1 MKFDVIIG
9 KDNEGFYQVDV
20 KDFPEIITFGKTKE
34 EALKNAK
41 EAIQCHLE
49 ALRASDKTYEQIEV
63 PV

>member
-9 KDNEGFYQVDV
+9 KDDEGFYQADV

-34 EALKNAK
+34 EALKNAR

-49 ALRASDKTYEQIEV
+49 ALRASHKTYEQIEV
-63 PV
+63 PA